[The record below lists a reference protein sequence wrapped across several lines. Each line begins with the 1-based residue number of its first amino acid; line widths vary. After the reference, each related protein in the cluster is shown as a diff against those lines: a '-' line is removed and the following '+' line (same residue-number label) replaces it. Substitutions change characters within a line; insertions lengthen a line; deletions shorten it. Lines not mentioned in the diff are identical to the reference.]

1 MRNALFVAAL
11 VLALAFPI
19 AARERMASGRALP
32 GLGAPHEVS
41 EPVDF
46 EAMAFDA
53 GAALGKSGDLR
64 LQQTLSR
71 GMSRNTKIVLGAVA
85 LGLLVYVVAA
95 VLAVND
101 IIDDVLPEEG
111 NPGPGTES
119 LAGTAR

>member
-1 MRNALFVAAL
+1 MRNTLFVAAL
-11 VLALAFPI
+11 VMALAFPL
-19 AARERMASGRALP
+19 AAHER
-32 GLGAPHEVS
+32 

-64 LQQTLSR
+64 LQQTQSR
-71 GMSRNTKIVLGAVA
+71 GMSKTAKIALGAVA

-119 LAGTAR
+119 FAGTAR